1 MDQLRIEGG
10 RRLNG
15 TVTVHGAKNS
25 ALPLLA
31 ATLLT
36 KTECVLHNCPK
47 LSDVDVAMRI
57 LRHLGCEVKRE
68 GDAVRVDAA
77 TVCRGDIPESLM
89 REMRS
94 SIVFLGAILARTGTA
109 TLSFPGGCELGPR
122 PIDLH
127 LGALR
132 RMGAVIEEEFGQLR
146 CRTPKGLH
154 GAAVTLPFPSVGATE
169 NVLIAAA
176 TARGTTVLRN
186 AAREP
191 EICDL
196 CAFLNRCGAKIHG
209 AGEGTITVE
218 GVSALHGCDHRVIP
232 DRIEAAT
239 YMAAAAAT
247 GGTLIL
253 QNIESEHIMPIIPAF
268 EEAGCRPRLW
278 GEALLLSAPPR
289 LRRVR
294 TVRTMPY
301 PGFPTDAAAPLLAM
315 CCVAEGTS
323 VFVETIFESRY
334 KYAGELRRMG
344 ACIKVE
350 DRVAVAEGR
359 PTLFGTG
366 VACTD
371 LRGGAALVVAA
382 LAAQG
387 TTVISEL
394 HHLDRGYENL
404 ASSIAAIGGNIKRTE
419 AEHGA
424 ADKNKSEKE
433 AAHQPLLHDVVVARD
448 DRAADRGQSGGRCGV
463 EERPR
468 KERR

>member
-1 MDQLRIEGG
+1 MKRLRIEGG

-36 KTECVLHNCPK
+36 QKECTLHNCPR

-57 LRHLGCEVKRE
+57 LRHLGCDVKRD
-68 GDAVRVDAA
+68 GDTVCVCAK

-94 SIVFLGAILARTGTA
+94 SIVFLGAILSRCGEAS
-109 TLSFPGGCELGPR
+109 LSFPGGCELGPR

-127 LGALR
+127 LSSLQ
-132 RMGAVIEEEFGQLR
+132 RMGAVIREEFGVLH
-146 CRTPKGLH
+146 CRAPKGLC

-169 NVLIAAA
+169 NVLIAAS

-196 CAFLNRCGAKIHG
+196 CAFLNRCGARIHG
-209 AGEGTITVE
+209 AGESTVTVE
-218 GVSALHGCDHRVIP
+218 GVESLDGCDHRVIP

-253 QNIESEHIMPIIPAF
+253 QNIETEHVMPIIPAF

-278 GEALLLSAPPR
+278 GDSLLLSAPPR

-294 TVRTMPY
+294 AVRTMPY

-334 KYAGELRRMG
+334 KYVGELRRMG
-344 ACIKVE
+344 ASIKVE
-350 DRVAVAEGR
+350 DRVAVVEGR

-366 VACTD
+366 VSCTD

-387 TTVISEL
+387 VTVIGEL
-394 HHLDRGYENL
+394 QHLDRGYEKMESTL
-404 ASSIAAIGGNIKRTE
+404 AAIGGNVKRTE
-419 AEHGA
+419 AEHVT
-424 ADKNKSEKE
+424 ADEDQSEKE
-433 AAHQPLLHDVVVARD
+433 AACQPIHHDVDSASH
-448 DRAADRGQSGGRCGV
+448 DRVFDRGESRGGCGA
-463 EERPR
+463 
-468 KERR
+468 ERRS

>member
-1 MDQLRIEGG
+1 MDRLRIEGG

-36 KTECVLHNCPK
+36 KTECVLHNCPQ

-57 LRHLGCEVKRE
+57 LRHLGCEVTRQ
-68 GDAVRVDAA
+68 GDAVAVKAA
-77 TVCRGDIPESLM
+77 TVCRGDIPETLM

-94 SIVFLGAILARTGTA
+94 SIVFLGAILARVGAA
-109 TLSFPGGCELGPR
+109 TLTFPGGCELGPR

-127 LGALR
+127 LAALR

-146 CRTPKGLH
+146 CRTPNGLH

-196 CAFLNRCGAKIHG
+196 CAFLNRCGAKICG
-209 AGEGTITVE
+209 AGEGTVTVE
-218 GVSALHGCDHRVIP
+218 GVPTLHGCEHRVIP

-253 QNIESEHIMPIIPAF
+253 QNIEPEHLMPVLPAF

-278 GEALLLSAPPR
+278 GDALLLAAPPR

-344 ACIKVE
+344 ACLKVE

-359 PTLFGTG
+359 PTLFGAG
-366 VACTD
+366 VSCTD

-382 LAAQG
+382 LAALG
-387 TTVISEL
+387 VSVIDEL
-394 HHLDRGYENL
+394 HHLDRGYEDL
-404 ASSIAAIGGNIKRTE
+404 AASLTACGGNVKRTE

-424 ADKNKSEKE
+424 ADSNQSEKE
-433 AAHQPLLHDVVVARD
+433 AACQPLSNDVDPARH
-448 DRAADRGQSGGRCGV
+448 DRAVDRGQSVGRCGH
-463 EERPR
+463 EERTRSEP
-468 KERR
+468 